1 MRLFLDTCSHERGV
15 ASPEDFI
22 AGIIRVLSDNS
33 WFKYPFPANATKEGS
48 LAEYGALIQKNC
60 K

>member
-1 MRLFLDTCSHERGV
+1 MRLLLDSCLHEWGV

-33 WFKYPFPANATKEGS
+33 WFKYPFPANATKEWT
-48 LAEYGALIQKNC
+48 LPEYEALIQKIC